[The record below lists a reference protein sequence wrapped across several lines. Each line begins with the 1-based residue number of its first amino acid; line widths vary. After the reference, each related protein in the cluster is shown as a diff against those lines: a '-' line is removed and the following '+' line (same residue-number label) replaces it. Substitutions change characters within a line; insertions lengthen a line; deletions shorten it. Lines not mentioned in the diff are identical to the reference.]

1 MLVLVALLPI
11 RNERYRRQG
20 LTPRQRRSL
29 LLNGHRG
36 ILGTTFGTSRRP
48 IHRTVFVIFRRWSFQ
63 IDGKCRRDLL
73 PVGMWWHVMWRN
85 MLLEASPRTDTTP
98 ANVVWLVFRCEIN

>member
-1 MLVLVALLPI
+1 MLVLVAWLPI

-20 LTPRQRRSL
+20 FASRQRRS

-36 ILGTTFGTSRRP
+36 ILGTTFGTARRP
-48 IHRTVFVIFRRWSFQ
+48 IHWTVLVILRRWSFQ
-63 IDGKCRRDLL
+63 IDRKCRRYLL
-73 PVGMWWHVMWRN
+73 LSVGVRWHVMWRN
-85 MLLEASPRTDTTP
+85 MLLEAGPRTDTA